1 MDNKRRLENS
11 AVVAEIDPVGAVVAV
26 CEALKG
32 NVEQAREALSKLY
45 PLIHQASST
54 RKYTPVQCMTI
65 FLQDGFIDRYSGKR
79 LVFPGTLRV
88 LSILLP
94 LEFPYH
100 PNWKVEVT
108 HPAFWELFPTIDHEV
123 PVSRGG
129 LDKQSNW
136 VTTSQPMNAAK
147 ANWTLDQLGWRLLDS
162 APSDE
167 WDGLTRWCL
176 EFVRTRE
183 ELMRNDYVRKWVTA
197 AQTCIA
203 QVQT

>member
-1 MDNKRRLENS
+1 MPTE
-11 AVVAEIDPVGAVVAV
+11 VDPVGAVAAV

-32 NVEQAREALSKLY
+32 NVEHARETLSKLY

-65 FLQDGFIDRYSGKR
+65 FLRDGFIDRYSGKR

-94 LEFPYH
+94 DESPYH
-100 PNWKVEVT
+100 PNWKVEMT
-108 HPAFWELFPTIDHEV
+108 HPAFWELFPTIDHVV

-129 LDKQSNW
+129 LDEQSNW
-136 VTTSQPMNAAK
+136 ATTSQLMNAAK
-147 ANWTLDQLGWRLLDS
+147 ANWSLDQLGWRLLD
-162 APSDE
+162 PSPSGE

-176 EFVRTRE
+176 KFVRSRE
-183 ELMRNDYVRKWVTA
+183 ELMKNDYVRKWVRA
-197 AQTCIA
+197 AQTCLA
-203 QVQT
+203 QVRT